1 MNPYETPSGEL
12 CPDLRSSAQE
22 RHGPVRASPEKN
34 YQRAGASPPVV
45 FAAGWKPSK
54 SSGKIH
60 PQGVAQTS
68 RQFFCVL
75 KSPKLRSVL
84 PVTPAAMQGGGRA
97 LSAASPISPADAGM
111 L

>member
-1 MNPYETPSGEL
+1 M
-12 CPDLRSSAQE
+12 
-22 RHGPVRASPEKN
+22 VRGLEHLLMF
-34 YQRAGASPPVV
+34 V

-60 PQGVAQTS
+60 PQEVVQTS
-68 RQFFCVL
+68 RQLFWVL
-75 KSPKLRSVL
+75 ESSRLRSVL
-84 PVTPAAMQGGGRA
+84 PVAPAAMQGGGRA